1 MSKQFQVGVWNRCS
15 GGDFIC
21 FRNSA
26 EYLWSSLRFGRCRT
40 EVHWT
45 SCNSYRRT
53 QNPQDLKIFCR
64 ITGIKI
70 EYQRTLDTNQ
80 LRHIV

>member
-15 GGDFIC
+15 GGILFVSVI
-21 FRNSA
+21 RQNI
-26 EYLWSSLRFGRCRT
+26 FGLVGAFARCRT

-70 EYQRTLDTNQ
+70 EYQRTPDTNQ